1 MLRILGFL
9 LGVLVCDLIAMALI
23 IVTEYIKDVFHKPKH
38 GSRSASRGSTS
49 RVDCD
54 MPHAGRCNRYNVPH
68 SSTAEMHVT
77 ASRMAQEAHD
87 TAVRDSQWLHDDAR
101 RMAHESHDTAM
112 HDHQAAVDCHDQFSA
127 PPDFGC
133 CNTFF

>member
-1 MLRILGFL
+1 MLRIFGFL

-23 IVTEYIKDVFHKPKH
+23 IVTECIKDVFRKPKH

-49 RVDCD
+49 REDCE

-68 SSTAEMHVT
+68 SSAGMYAT

-87 TAVRDSQWLHDDAR
+87 TAVRDSQWLHDDAC

-112 HDHQAAVDCHDQFSA
+112 FDHQTAVDLHDHVVSD
-127 PPDFGC
+127 PGFGC
-133 CNTFF
+133 CGPFF

>member
-1 MLRILGFL
+1 MLLCYEEIMLRIFGFL

-23 IVTEYIKDVFHKPKH
+23 IVTECIKDVFRKPKH

-49 RVDCD
+49 REDCE

-68 SSTAEMHVT
+68 SSAGMYAT

-87 TAVRDSQWLHDDAR
+87 TAVRDSTVVTR
-101 RMAHESHDTAM
+101 RCLLYGPREPRHSH
-112 HDHQAAVDCHDQFSA
+112 V
-127 PPDFGC
+127 
-133 CNTFF
+133 